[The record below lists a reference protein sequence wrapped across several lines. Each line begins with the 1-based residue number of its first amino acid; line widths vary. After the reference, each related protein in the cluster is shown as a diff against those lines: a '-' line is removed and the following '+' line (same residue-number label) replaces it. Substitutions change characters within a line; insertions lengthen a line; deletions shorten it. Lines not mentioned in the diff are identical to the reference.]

1 MSHWYDTDSIHTMEP
16 LSVKTYV
23 FLVSGYVQGS
33 QENLGFYRQ
42 FEKSRIIGKW
52 RGIIGRI
59 ISAHSEVMSMMFRHL
74 ASFSHKDNVK
84 CKCSVSFPCM
94 GKSLVFADLGK
105 IEGALL
111 WPLPLKPWYKS
122 WLNLYSYQW
131 NWIQTKSQAQ
141 DKDQEFRHRDA

>member
-1 MSHWYDTDSIHTMEP
+1 MEP

-33 QENLGFYRQ
+33 EENLGFYRQ

-59 ISAHSEVMSMMFRHL
+59 ISAHSEVTSMIFRHL
-74 ASFSHKDNVK
+74 ASFRHNDNVR
-84 CKCSVSFPCM
+84 CKRSVLFPCM
-94 GKSLVFADLGK
+94 GESLVFADGGK

-111 WPLPLKPWYKS
+111 WPLPLK
-122 WLNLYSYQW
+122 
-131 NWIQTKSQAQ
+131 
-141 DKDQEFRHRDA
+141 RV